1 MWGKGENVYYILP
14 SKWKWFH
21 ELLRF
26 LFVRLN
32 MGMFNLLLYFAD
44 SMFLAI
50 KVWRTREHRLWLV
63 YLFIVKVGFVFF
75 FFGHI
80 KGIAIIVFIEIKW
93 FYRYTK
99 YSLYSSLTEP
109 FFVDYVII
117 VSVTAASILVCNL

>member
-1 MWGKGENVYYILP
+1 
-14 SKWKWFH
+14 
-21 ELLRF
+21 
-26 LFVRLN
+26 

-63 YLFIVKVGFVFF
+63 YLFIVKVGFVFC

-80 KGIAIIVFIEIKW
+80 KGIAIIVFIEIK
-93 FYRYTK
+93 YTK